1 MHNLV
6 IVSNRGPYGFSEQVL
21 TDAEQALQN
30 GILPKKPKFGEG
42 GLVQAM
48 AGLLKPGKWNPI
60 WVGASM
66 GDKDL
71 DVANGHYSEL
81 FKKMYQQG
89 IAPEHF
95 PHIEILPDKRIRF
108 TFTEY
113 DFNMRFVFFDTEH
126 MHSYYNKFANG
137 FLWPLMHL
145 TREPLFYKIKREFP
159 KPSFEKSDFLQ
170 YMSSSV
176 TFANTTFDET
186 RRNRKLWQKGDDFVV
201 WIQDYHLMQVAEVY
215 KTLLVEEGFSGDD
228 KQRIHVGQFIHTPFF
243 NIHDIQGL
251 IREDK
256 RNRLKAERLDPFPES
271 VEQVLKRLTWGML
284 ANDFIGFH
292 TKEYCDNYL
301 AALQE
306 WFPVDIRI
314 SQQFYEI
321 THSNGVTT
329 VGALPIGLD
338 VDRIIPEIMPDKHLN
353 YEWQGNNLNDLI
365 TEDKRQGRY
374 VFGGLERRD
383 YTKGLIERLKIFQH
397 AMGILRNAGKNGDAD
412 KRDGRL
418 YQITSPS
425 RLANPA
431 YQKLSEMLDKEI
443 RAGNEKLAGSFEPI
457 IHIDEGVPPPENYRF
472 MRETDVMLVTPS
484 EDGMNLVA
492 MEYILSQKIK
502 SPEDRGILVLGS
514 SGAARIFRSKGFGEQ
529 DGIVYVNSGKAKNAG
544 GKVAEALLSGAR
556 LSDRIINYVENECRV
571 DDWAQNNMEAI
582 LNSRRRD

>member
-6 IVSNRGPYGFSEQVL
+6 IVSNRGPYGFSEKVL
-21 TDAEQALQN
+21 TDAGQALRN
-30 GILPKKPKFGEG
+30 GILPVEPKFGEG

-48 AGLLKPGKWNPI
+48 AGLLKPGRWNPI

-66 GDKDL
+66 GDKDS
-71 DVANGHYSEL
+71 DVANGHYSDL
-81 FKKMYQQG
+81 FKKMYQEK

-95 PHIEILPDKRIRF
+95 PHVEILPDKRIRF
-108 TFTEY
+108 TFKEY

-126 MHSYYNKFANG
+126 MHSYYSKFANG

-159 KPSFEKSDFLQ
+159 KPSFEKNDFLQ

-215 KTLLVEEGFSGDD
+215 KTLLVEEGFSCDD

-256 RNRLKAERLDPFPES
+256 RNRLKAERFDPFPES

-329 VGALPIGLD
+329 VGAFPIGLD
-338 VDRIIPEIMPDKHLN
+338 VDRIIPEIKPDKRLN
-353 YEWQGNNLNDLI
+353 FEWQGDDLSDQI
-365 TEDKRQGRY
+365 AADKRQGRY

-383 YTKGLIERLKIFQH
+383 YTKGLIERLKIFQQ
-397 AMGILRNAGKNGDAD
+397 ALGMLRDAKKTKD
-412 KRDGRL
+412 SDRRDARL

-431 YQKLSEMLDKEI
+431 YQKLSEMLDKEV
-443 RAGNEKLAGSFEPI
+443 REGNDRMARGIEPI
-457 IHIDEGVPPPENYRF
+457 VHIDEGVPPPENYRF

-492 MEYILSQKIK
+492 MEYILSQKFK
-502 SPEDRGILVLGS
+502 RPEERGILVLGS
-514 SGAARIFRSKGFGEQ
+514 SGAARIFKSKGFGEQ
-529 DGIVYVNSGKAKNAG
+529 DGIIYVNAGKAKNAG
-544 GKVAEALLSGAR
+544 SKVAEALLTGVR
-556 LSDRIINYVENECRV
+556 LSDRIITYVETECRV

-582 LNSRRRD
+582 LSSRRGD